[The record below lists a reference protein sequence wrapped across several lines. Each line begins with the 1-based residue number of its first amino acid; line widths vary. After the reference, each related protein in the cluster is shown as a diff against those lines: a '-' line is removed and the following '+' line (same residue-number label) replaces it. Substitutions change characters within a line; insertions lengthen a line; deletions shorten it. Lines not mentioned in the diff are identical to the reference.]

1 MMLVCGGNHRERA
14 HHNNREIEA
23 ALQKLK
29 KSGAYLLAQDVLEG
43 RAADGYSDS
52 TADDKN
58 DAEEG
63 HTWHEKY
70 AILTRR

>member
-1 MMLVCGGNHRERA
+1 MLVCGGDHRERA

-29 KSGAYLLAQDVLEG
+29 GNGAYLFAQAVLEG

-58 DAEEG
+58 DDEG
-63 HTWHEKY
+63 VLTWHEKY
-70 AILTRR
+70 AILTRH